1 MNNISNNTIKNSH
14 INSNNSFL
22 SKRNK
27 GVIILSVISII
38 LSLASFITI
47 VAVKI
52 NYNLETVSLLSIIG
66 FIGILAT
73 FVVVSNFSQV
83 NRIESKMETKISE
96 LNKAVSKLL
105 IIEEDIKQIR
115 IEIDKI
121 NSRIEKEQENVVAI
135 GEKIKT
141 NGLNKQV
148 YNLAK
153 SIQKWTET
161 AQNIQKWAEFG
172 QNIQE
177 SS

>member
-1 MNNISNNTIKNSH
+1 MNNISNSTIKNSH

>member
-1 MNNISNNTIKNSH
+1 
-14 INSNNSFL
+14 
-22 SKRNK
+22 
-27 GVIILSVISII
+27 
-38 LSLASFITI
+38 
-47 VAVKI
+47 
-52 NYNLETVSLLSIIG
+52 
-66 FIGILAT
+66 
-73 FVVVSNFSQV
+73 
-83 NRIESKMETKISE
+83 METKISE

-121 NSRIEKEQENVVAI
+121 NSKIEKEQENVVAI

-161 AQNIQKWAEFG
+161 AQNIQKWAELG

>member
-52 NYNLETVSLLSIIG
+52 NYNLEMVSLLSIIG

>member
-1 MNNISNNTIKNSH
+1 M
-14 INSNNSFL
+14 
-22 SKRNK
+22 
-27 GVIILSVISII
+27 IILSVISII

-121 NSRIEKEQENVVAI
+121 NSKIEKEQENVVAI

-161 AQNIQKWAEFG
+161 AQNIQKWAELG

-177 SS
+177 GS

>member
-1 MNNISNNTIKNSH
+1 M
-14 INSNNSFL
+14 
-22 SKRNK
+22 
-27 GVIILSVISII
+27 IILSVISII

>member
-1 MNNISNNTIKNSH
+1 M
-14 INSNNSFL
+14 
-22 SKRNK
+22 
-27 GVIILSVISII
+27 IILSIISII

-121 NSRIEKEQENVVAI
+121 NSKIEKEQENVVAI

-161 AQNIQKWAEFG
+161 AQNIQKWAELG

>member
-121 NSRIEKEQENVVAI
+121 NSKIEKEQENVVAI

>member
-27 GVIILSVISII
+27 GVIILSIISII

-121 NSRIEKEQENVVAI
+121 NSKIEKEQENVVAI

-161 AQNIQKWAEFG
+161 AQNIQKWAELG

>member
-1 MNNISNNTIKNSH
+1 MNNISNSTIKNSH

-121 NSRIEKEQENVVAI
+121 NSKIEKEQENVVAI

-161 AQNIQKWAEFG
+161 AQNIQKWAELG

>member
-1 MNNISNNTIKNSH
+1 M
-14 INSNNSFL
+14 
-22 SKRNK
+22 
-27 GVIILSVISII
+27 IILSVISII

-121 NSRIEKEQENVVAI
+121 NSKIEKEQENVVAI

-161 AQNIQKWAEFG
+161 AQNIQKWTELG

>member
-1 MNNISNNTIKNSH
+1 M
-14 INSNNSFL
+14 
-22 SKRNK
+22 
-27 GVIILSVISII
+27 
-38 LSLASFITI
+38 
-47 VAVKI
+47 
-52 NYNLETVSLLSIIG
+52 VSLLSIIG

>member
-1 MNNISNNTIKNSH
+1 M
-14 INSNNSFL
+14 
-22 SKRNK
+22 
-27 GVIILSVISII
+27 IILSVISII

-121 NSRIEKEQENVVAI
+121 NSKIEKEQENVVAI

-161 AQNIQKWAEFG
+161 AQNIQKWAELG

>member
-121 NSRIEKEQENVVAI
+121 NSKIEKEQENVVAI

-161 AQNIQKWAEFG
+161 AQNIQKWAELG

-177 SS
+177 GS

>member
-1 MNNISNNTIKNSH
+1 M
-14 INSNNSFL
+14 
-22 SKRNK
+22 
-27 GVIILSVISII
+27 IILSVISII

-121 NSRIEKEQENVVAI
+121 NSKIEKEQENVVAI

>member
-27 GVIILSVISII
+27 GAIILSVISII

-83 NRIESKMETKISE
+83 NRIESKMETKIGE

-121 NSRIEKEQENVVAI
+121 NSKIEKEQENVVAI

>member
-1 MNNISNNTIKNSH
+1 
-14 INSNNSFL
+14 
-22 SKRNK
+22 
-27 GVIILSVISII
+27 VIILSVISII

-121 NSRIEKEQENVVAI
+121 NSKIEKEQENVVAI

-161 AQNIQKWAEFG
+161 AQNIQKWAELG